1 MKLTPKEEEE
11 SIEPAVADLL
21 EDMHMQAK
29 LWKPHK
35 SPPFGC

>member
-1 MKLTPKEEEE
+1 MKLTPKEEE

-21 EDMHMQAK
+21 KDMHMQAE

-35 SPPFGC
+35 APPFGC